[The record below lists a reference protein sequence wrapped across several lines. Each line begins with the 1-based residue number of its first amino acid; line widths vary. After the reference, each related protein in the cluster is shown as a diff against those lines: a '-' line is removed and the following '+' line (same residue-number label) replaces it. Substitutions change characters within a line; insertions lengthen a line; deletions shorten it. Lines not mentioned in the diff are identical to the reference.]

1 MWNERDI
8 WLRHEERMMWLRHE
22 AYVARLRRLCRP
34 ARRKKRRHL
43 LIWLHQQMSGGQ
55 EHPA

>member
-22 AYVARLRRLCRP
+22 AYVARLRRQCRP
-34 ARRKKRRHL
+34 ARRTMRRHL
-43 LIWLHQQMSGGQ
+43 LTWLHQHVAGSQ